1 MCAKTMGN
9 AFRAAFF
16 GKVADP
22 QSAISSQKYTPLQI
36 SFNWLVNILESHPSK

>member
-1 MCAKTMGN
+1 MGN

-22 QSAISSQKYTPLQI
+22 QSAFSSQKIYSI
-36 SFNWLVNILESHPSK
+36 ANIF